1 MCVEIEWDKSRQNY
15 IGFKIKN
22 WPTQLNVC
30 VWKAAIIIFSFFL
43 SFFLFC
49 WGGPQQFEHTHNT
62 YTLNLRLQST
72 TIFPELDQDLWF
84 WVFFIRSSSVIRQI
98 FWINSSVYRMT
109 NIYNVWTKMYIA
121 YRQKKVLWNVFL

>member
-1 MCVEIEWDKSRQNY
+1 MTNCKFLVYFLLRLWHSLNTHQPQLTWNSS
-15 IGFKIKN
+15 N
-22 WPTQLNVC
+22 WIRLPDYY
-30 VWKAAIIIFSFFL
+30 FFFL
-43 SFFLFC
+43 SFFC

-84 WVFFIRSSSVIRQI
+84 MVFFIRSSSVIRQI

-109 NIYNVWTKMYIA
+109 NMYNVWTKMYIA